1 MVAEDVRY
9 LILVVSPEDS
19 DLIEISRI
27 RPRDGHTMASGEIIY
42 EGMVGNRVLSA
53 VVMER
58 VLGGPIPDGYLVD
71 HIDDN
76 PLNNRRDN
84 LRLATPLQNSGRMR
98 STRGRSRYKGVS
110 YESRRDRGRGSSPWR
125 AQISLAGLDGTY
137 LRMSVGYYSTQR
149 EAARAY
155 DNIAREWYGEYA
167 RINLD

>member
-1 MVAEDVRY
+1 MAAEDVRY
-9 LILVVSPEDS
+9 LILAVSPEDS

-42 EGMVGNRVLSA
+42 EGMVGNRGLST

-58 VLGGPIPDGYLVD
+58 VLGGPIPNGYLVD

-110 YESRRDRGRGSSPWR
+110 YESRRHRNPWR
-125 AQISLAGLDGTY
+125 AQISLAGLNGRY
-137 LRMSVGYYSTQR
+137 LRMSVGYYPTQR